1 MQQVVKKLSFI
12 GLGKMGRPLAEK
24 LLAAGYPVTGHDK
37 YEKVE
42 KLFSGKVGH
51 TLRDTLNEADLVI
64 TMLPSGKEV
73 EEVLLKNNNFL
84 ITSKD
89 CVFLDM
95 SSSSPFDTISLGER
109 LNGRGGLL
117 DAPVSGGVKRA
128 EEGSLSIMVGG
139 PHNLYLR
146 QKKLF
151 DTLAGKVFY
160 CGELGS
166 GHAMKSLN
174 NYVSAA
180 GLIAACEALI
190 AAENFGIS
198 PELFI
203 DILNH
208 STGKNDATENKLKRF
223 VTSQAFNSGFSLNL
237 QAKDVKN
244 AAVFS
249 EHMGLKLSS
258 LNKFSEILREATD
271 YFASEIDHTEIYKF
285 LKNKND
291 V

>member
-1 MQQVVKKLSFI
+1 MQQVIQKVSFI
-12 GLGKMGRPLAEK
+12 GLGKMGRPIAEK

-37 YEKVE
+37 CDKVE
-42 KLFSGKVGH
+42 KLFSGQRGN
-51 TLRDTLNEADLVI
+51 TLRDALTGSNVVI

-73 EEVLLKNNNFL
+73 EEVLLENDNFL
-84 ITSKD
+84 TTSKD

-95 SSSSPFDTISLGER
+95 SSSSPLDTIRLGKR
-109 LNGRGGLL
+109 LKGRGSLL

-146 QKKLF
+146 QRKLF
-151 DTLAGKVFY
+151 DTLASKVFY

-208 STGKNDATENKLKRF
+208 STGKNDASENKLKRF

-244 AAVFS
+244 AAVFA
-249 EHMGLKLSS
+249 EHMELKLIG
-258 LNKFSEILREATD
+258 LTKFSEILTEAAD
-271 YFASEIDHTEIYKF
+271 YFGCEIDHTAIYKF
-285 LKNKND
+285 LKRND
-291 V
+291 A